1 MSKKKV
7 SSETPP
13 SPIYIFRGHAEQI
26 NSLEFIENNRYLI
39 SGDAEGN
46 IIIWDMISKRSKIQ
60 FKAHN
65 DGILNVVKCKDKLIS
80 HGRDNTLHVWKFN
93 QLSNIKDGGNKE
105 ESIKPEISL
114 TVNSINF
121 CKFDFCYE
129 EISDKRDELFIAVPS
144 TEDSSGI
151 DIWDITN
158 QKLIVSSIGL
168 DQNSKTGYCM
178 GIKIF
183 SNNTF
188 QNLQS
193 IPKNYFILAAYE
205 SGSVILWSIIINTNE
220 LMSNEKKNNVAVEKL
235 WDRKEH
241 GESVLSIDLSSDKQF
256 AISTSGDN
264 KIVKYNFDE
273 EFRKEP
279 LIKSTT
285 IKYAGI
291 AEVKIRSDGKIFAT
305 AGWDTK
311 IRIFSSK
318 SMKPLA
324 ILSYHRESVYAL
336 AFSRIESMDEQDH
349 DKSTEEGKDLGN
361 EERTEKHYLVGGG
374 KDQRISL
381 WEIY

>member
-26 NSLEFIENNRYLI
+26 NSLEFIENNGYLI
-39 SGDAEGN
+39 SGDAGGN
-46 IIIWDMISKRSKIQ
+46 IIIWDMISKRSKVQ

-80 HGRDNTLHVWKFN
+80 HGRDNTLHVWEFN

-129 EISDKRDELFIAVPS
+129 GRIY
-144 TEDSSGI
+144 
-151 DIWDITN
+151 W
-158 QKLIVSSIGL
+158 
-168 DQNSKTGYCM
+168 YCM
-178 GIKIF
+178 AIKIF
-183 SNNTF
+183 PNNTF

-193 IPKNYFILAAYE
+193 FIKNYFILAAYE

-220 LMSNEKKNNVAVEKL
+220 LMSNEKNNVAIEKL
-235 WDRKEH
+235 WNQKEH
-241 GESVLSIDLSSDKQF
+241 GESDLSSDKQF

-273 EFRKEP
+273 VP

-305 AGWDTK
+305 AGWDMK

-336 AFSRIESMDEQDH
+336 AFSHI
-349 DKSTEEGKDLGN
+349 
-361 EERTEKHYLVGGG
+361 KHYLVGGG

-381 WEIY
+381 WKIY

>member
-1 MSKKKV
+1 MSKI
-7 SSETPP
+7 PP

-26 NSLEFIENNRYLI
+26 NSLEFIENNKYLI
-39 SGDAEGN
+39 SGDAGGN
-46 IIIWDMISKRSKIQ
+46 VIIWDMVLKRSKIQ

-65 DGILNVVKCKDKLIS
+65 DGILNVVKFNDKLIS
-80 HGRDNTLHVWKFN
+80 HGRDNTLNVWEFN

-114 TVNSINF
+114 KVNSLNF

-129 EISDKRDELFIAVPS
+129 VSHVEIGDKRDELFIAVPS
-144 TEDSSGI
+144 AKDSSGI
-151 DIWDITN
+151 DIWNLTN
-158 QKLIVSSIGL
+158 QKLIASSIGL

-178 GIKIF
+178 AIKIF
-183 SNNTF
+183 PNNTF
-188 QNLQS
+188 QNFQS
-193 IPKNYFILAAYE
+193 VTKNYFILAAYE
-205 SGSVILWSIIINTNE
+205 SGSVSLWSIIINTNE
-220 LMSNEKKNNVAVEKL
+220 LMSNEKDNATVEKL

-273 EFRKEP
+273 GFKKEP

-285 IKYAGI
+285 VKYAGI

-305 AGWDTK
+305 AGWDTN

-318 SMKPLA
+318 SLKPLA

-336 AFSRIESMDEQDH
+336 AFSRILSMDEQDR
-349 DKSTEEGKDLGN
+349 DKSIEEGKDLGN
-361 EERTEKHYLVGGG
+361 EERTEKHYLIGGG